1 MLLANKQRQQPPLT
15 CPVVDRRRV
24 VGGERKAQI
33 LTFSYAGRGGKRKG
47 KFDSCHHNSVKLG
60 VTFKIM
66 PLNGMDFNMKS
77 NFKKL

>member
-33 LTFSYAGRGGKRKG
+33 LTFSYAGRGGKRKA
-47 KFDSCHHNSVKLG
+47 L
-60 VTFKIM
+60 
-66 PLNGMDFNMKS
+66 PLFGRFLVVVRVVFS
-77 NFKKL
+77 F